1 MIRWLIE
8 IGIIIHQSSHL
19 LKEAAAGV
27 GQLKSTAQ
35 LVSLIKMSGLVNVA
49 SAEDVDAD
57 AETIGDLRDALKT
70 GNETD
75 FKVVQIRC
83 QLPDFAVGS
92 SRWVGRKSY
101 KSCLA

>member
-1 MIRWLIE
+1 M
-8 IGIIIHQSSHL
+8 
-19 LKEAAAGV
+19 KEAAAGV